1 MYNNDPSSQTN
12 AQLYEREEGQG
23 NNSKPESGISEFE
36 SGERLSRQE
45 SYELREAIRRYVPAH
60 LEEQETEGHQGRITV
75 SEIMQKFEKCK
86 EGFARGQL
94 NELVE
99 DNILIAQQIQGIKV
113 YFLSESKFHIEHNHV
128 EDSIQII
135 DESLSLIDNE
145 SNPEQYSQI
154 EIMAELLEK
163 AIDKI
168 AKLEN
173 RLIKLEKKPAPIFNK
188 LDRDRL
194 LGKLGGH

>member
-1 MYNNDPSSQTN
+1 MYNNDPSLETN
-12 AQLYEREEGQG
+12 AQLYEREGGQG
-23 NNSKPESGISEFE
+23 NNNKSESSISEIE

-45 SYELREAIRRYVPAH
+45 SYELREAIRKYVPAH
-60 LEEQETEGHQGRITV
+60 LEEQEGECHQGRITV
-75 SEIMQKFEKCK
+75 SDVMQKFEKCK

-113 YFLSESKFHIEHNHV
+113 YFLAESEFQIEHNHV
-128 EDSIQII
+128 EDSTQVI
-135 DESLSLIDNE
+135 DESLAFIDNE
-145 SNPEQYSQI
+145 SNSAQYSQI

-168 AKLEN
+168 AELEN
-173 RLIKLEKKPAPIFNK
+173 RLIKLEKKPAPIFK
-188 LDRDRL
+188 QLDRDRL
-194 LGKLGGH
+194 LGKLKGH